1 MTEREGRW
9 RNIDREGYR
18 EGYREVNGTETDRQR
33 DTQSGSQTV
42 KQTFR
47 ESAPSFIYQFNT
59 VHLVYLSAQIESG
72 IYITPLSLC
81 VFPYTY

>member
-33 DTQSGSQTV
+33 DTQTV
-42 KQTFR
+42 R
-47 ESAPSFIYQFNT
+47 ESVPSFIYQFNT
-59 VHLVYLSAQIESG
+59 VHLVYLSAQIESA

-81 VFPYTY
+81 VFPYTH